1 MARSRTNLTP
11 ARNSKR
17 AGRRGCAPPCLNR
30 GRDRTPRAP
39 RLLSGSVF
47 QFSNSAAQQISSPTM
62 FPSPLWGVGER
73 CFHTTQIILA
83 MHLHP
88 SFATNGTNCFCLRIK
103 GGEAPKGASSLEPRH
118 TSKRR
123 RLNVNRRQV
132 YAVCVTYL
140 LTRQRAY
147 RSPLAFRRSAAAW
160 EAMHVLLKRSSA
172 PPPVYR
178 GQFDPKAR

>member
-1 MARSRTNLTP
+1 MGGGREVLSHNANHSRDAL
-11 ARNSKR
+11 
-17 AGRRGCAPPCLNR
+17 APELCN
-30 GRDRTPRAP
+30 
-39 RLLSGSVF
+39 
-47 QFSNSAAQQISSPTM
+47 
-62 FPSPLWGVGER
+62 ER
-73 CFHTTQIILA
+73 HD
-83 MHLHP
+83 
-88 SFATNGTNCFCLRIK
+88 SFCLRIK

-160 EAMHVLLKRSSA
+160 EAIHVLLKRSPA
-172 PPPVYR
+172 PPPVYQ
-178 GQFDPKAR
+178 GQFDPKALLNALKVFIFP